1 MALSSPLH
9 LPTRAPR
16 PGLADDVYE
25 AIKTWIVDS
34 VREPGV
40 RANIEALARSLS
52 VSPTPVRE
60 ALARL
65 DAEGLV
71 VKEPLRGYTV
81 VPPLDAA
88 AVADL
93 FDFRMLIEPWAAGRA
108 AERLAADTGPR
119 LEAELATC
127 TDAPDEDGYAMYRS
141 VADHDQ
147 RFHDLLLELGGNQ
160 EARRAFAGTN
170 CHLHLF
176 RLRYGRGMA
185 LEAVREHRAVAAAVI
200 DGDPPAAMAAMRIHL
215 ERSHDR
221 IAATFR

>member
-1 MALSSPLH
+1 VTDLAA

-16 PGLADDVYE
+16 PGLADDVYD

-40 RANIEALARSLS
+40 RANIEALARSLA

-81 VPPLDAA
+81 VPPLGAA
-88 AVADL
+88 EVDDL
-93 FDFRMLIEPWAAGRA
+93 FAFRLLLEPWAAGLA
-108 AERLAADTGPR
+108 AERVGPDAEAR
-119 LEAELATC
+119 LLAELATC
-127 TDAPDEDGYAMYRS
+127 PDAPDDDGYAVYRS

-147 RFHDLLLELGGNQ
+147 RFHDLLLELAGNA

-185 LEAVREHRAVAAAVI
+185 LEAVREHRAVADAVVA
-200 DGDPPAAMAAMRIHL
+200 GDPAAAGAAMRTHL
-215 ERSHDR
+215 RRSHAR
-221 IAATFR
+221 IAASFT